1 MDGTGFL
8 AGAPSSADDVD
19 SGPQEQAGLAAC
31 DDPQFLLDCLGM
43 LEELDRGQIRPERAQ
58 AHVARLRE
66 RWPGPGLTLVWD
78 IEEANGSVA
87 YDLLIEGPVRTLSL
101 AVAGTSTLPWP
112 LRGVTRS
119 SERDLV
125 RVGRTR
131 LQVADAL
138 AALEFVWE
146 QPGVL
151 ARVVDT
157 GVVRGELLAR
167 PVAPDEDRIQQCA
180 DAFRRGKGLLTAE
193 DTHRWLRLQGLDD
206 KGFHDRMV
214 QLASLEDLRERLV
227 GSQADELVERQR
239 GALATLTF
247 AWVVQVAGPQ
257 DPLSLS
263 GELAL
268 QPEVLLQVADA
279 VRRGLP
285 AGLVRQTVLAAPAE
299 LREAATGIWCE
310 TTVAG
315 QQARAVVLFRDPVR
329 DEAQARRVARVCLF
343 DLWLAEQRGRADV
356 EWFWGSAERTDV
368 LQHPDSS
375 AVRDLAADGGSA
387 GTR

>member
-1 MDGTGFL
+1 MDRADPL
-8 AGAPSSADDVD
+8 AGTPSRTDD
-19 SGPQEQAGLAAC
+19 SGPGPQERVGFAVS

-43 LEELDRGQIRPERAQ
+43 LEELDCGRIRPGSAQ
-58 AHVARLRE
+58 AHLARLRE
-66 RWPGPGLTLVWD
+66 RWPGLDLTLVWD
-78 IEEANGSVA
+78 TEEADGSVV
-87 YDLLIEGPVRTLSL
+87 YDLLIEEPARTLSL
-101 AVAGTSTLPWP
+101 AVAGASTLPWP

-119 SERDLV
+119 GERDLV

-146 QPGVL
+146 QPGLL

-193 DTHRWLRLQGLDD
+193 DTHRWLRQQGLDD
-206 KGFHDRMV
+206 RGFHDRMV
-214 QLASLEDLRERLV
+214 QLATLEDLRERLV
-227 GSQADELVERQR
+227 GRQADELVERQR

-247 AWVVQVAGPQ
+247 AWVAQVAGPQ
-257 DPLSLS
+257 DPLQLS
-263 GELAL
+263 GEPAP

-279 VRRGLP
+279 VRRGMP
-285 AGLVRQTVLAAPAE
+285 AGVVRQEVLAAPAE
-299 LREAATGIWCE
+299 LREAAAGIWCP

-329 DEAQARRVARVCLF
+329 DEAQARRVARACLF

-356 EWFWGSAERTDV
+356 EWFWGTAERTDV
-368 LQHPDSS
+368 LQHAGSS

-387 GTR
+387 GPR